1 MRRRPLMKSRFSFP
15 TGFEGA
21 GYGQQN
27 SRMRI
32 AISGS
37 HSLGKS
43 TIVNEWVAKNP
54 AFHREEEP
62 YRALGL
68 YGPYEILF
76 RDASTKLHNGIQ
88 MYYNISRIHRYAE
101 YTDDVIFDRAP
112 VDYIAYSQYTA
123 NHCSTD
129 IDEAFV
135 ESMVPAVRESLDH
148 LDILAFVP
156 KSDLWPVEME
166 ADGIRPVDHAY
177 RDEVDA
183 IFKQIYREGRFQV
196 LPERNGPLLVELWGP
211 GEQRLDQLQAA
222 IDEVKTAKGEGLLDA

>member
-1 MRRRPLMKSRFSFP
+1 
-15 TGFEGA
+15 
-21 GYGQQN
+21 
-27 SRMRI
+27 MRI

-54 AFHREEEP
+54 TFRREEEP
-62 YRALGL
+62 YRVLGL

-88 MYYNISRIHRYAE
+88 LYYNISRIHRYAE
-101 YTDDVIFDRAP
+101 WTDNVIFDRAP
-112 VDYIAYSQYTA
+112 VDYLAYSQYTA
-123 NHCSTD
+123 NKGSTD
-129 IDEAFV
+129 IEDAFV

-156 KSDLWPVEME
+156 KSDALPVEME
-166 ADGIRPVDHAY
+166 ADGIRPVYHAY

-183 IFKQIYREGRFQV
+183 IFKQIYREGRFEV
-196 LPERNGPLLVELWGP
+196 LPESGGPLLVELWGP
-211 GEQRLDQLQAA
+211 SGQRLDQLQSAVE
-222 IDEVKTAKGEGLLDA
+222 EVKSSKGERLQDARVPA